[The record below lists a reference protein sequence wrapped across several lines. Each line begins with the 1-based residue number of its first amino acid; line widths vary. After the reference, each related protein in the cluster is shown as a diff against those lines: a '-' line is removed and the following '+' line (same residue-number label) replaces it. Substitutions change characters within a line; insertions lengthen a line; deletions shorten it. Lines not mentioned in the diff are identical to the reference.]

1 MKFSTPYPIRL
12 TPYALPHTPIKVVL
26 TGGGTA
32 GHILPL
38 IAVSQELKS
47 INKDTEFLFIGP
59 DNDEERL
66 ITRKY
71 NLNYLA
77 INSGKIR
84 RYFDWQNFIDP
95 FKSIAGFI
103 QSVKILKNVKPD
115 VIFAKGG
122 YATFPVVLAGWF
134 LKIPIIIHESDSV
147 MGLANKIESK
157 LAKKVCVG
165 FPTEFY
171 PYIKSTKLVYTGN
184 PIRKNSVLSLKPYPS
199 KPLHL
204 TPLHHKP
211 TILVT
216 GGSQGAHFINQTILA
231 ILPKLL
237 KKYHIIHICG
247 KNDYSQC
254 QKYKFSNYELYDFTD
269 KILDL
274 MKKADLTITRAGA
287 STLAEISSLSKP
299 ALIIPLPA
307 SANNHQLQNAK
318 VYEKNKAA
326 VVILEQ
332 DIIPDNLRIII
343 EGLLNNKNRLKEMRE
358 NTHKLFKKD
367 AAELISKE
375 IINLTSN
382 V

>member
-1 MKFSTPYPIRL
+1 MKTQNNKKLKI
-12 TPYALPHTPIKVVL
+12 VL

-38 IAVSQELKS
+38 MAISQELRS
-47 INKDTEFLFIGP
+47 MDKDIEFLFIGP
-59 DNDEERL
+59 DGSDEKL
-66 ITRKY
+66 IAKKN
-71 NLNYLA
+71 NLNYSA

-95 FKSIAGFI
+95 FKSIAGFG
-103 QSVKILKNVKPD
+103 QAVSILKKFKPD

-122 YATFPVVLAGWF
+122 YTTFPVVLAGWF

-165 FPTEFY
+165 FPLEFY
-171 PYIKSTKLVYTGN
+171 PYIKTNELVYTGN
-184 PIRKNSVLSLKPYPS
+184 PIRKNYTLTSTPYPS
-199 KPLHL
+199 KPLPH

-211 TILVT
+211 VILIT

-237 KKYHIIHICG
+237 QKYHIIHVCG
-247 KNDYSQC
+247 KYDYNQC
-254 QKYKFSNYELYDFTD
+254 QKYKSSHYELYDFTD

-274 MKKADLTITRAGA
+274 MKKADLIITRAGA

-299 ALIIPLPA
+299 ALIIPLPT
-307 SANNHQLQNAK
+307 SANNHQFKNAQ

-343 EGLLNNKNRLKEMRE
+343 DGLLKNKNQLKEMRK
-358 NTHKLFKKD
+358 NTYKLFKKD
-367 AAELISKE
+367 AAKLISQE
-375 IINLTSN
+375 IIKLTFQS
-382 V
+382 